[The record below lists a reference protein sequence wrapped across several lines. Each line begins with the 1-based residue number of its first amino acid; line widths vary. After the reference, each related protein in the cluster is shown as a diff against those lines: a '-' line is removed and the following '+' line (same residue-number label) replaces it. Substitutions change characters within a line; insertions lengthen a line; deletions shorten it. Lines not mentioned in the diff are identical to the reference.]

1 MKYRPIYMPAHR
13 GRNKKTPLFNSNAEA
28 WEWIEERSKK
38 CPILHSGKVCESCC
52 AEWTVDIIK

>member
-1 MKYRPIYMPAHR
+1 MPAHR